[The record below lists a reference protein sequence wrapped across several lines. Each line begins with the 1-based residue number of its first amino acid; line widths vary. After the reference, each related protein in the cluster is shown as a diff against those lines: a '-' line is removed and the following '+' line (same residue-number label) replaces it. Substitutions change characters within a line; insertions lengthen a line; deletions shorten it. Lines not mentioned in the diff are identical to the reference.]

1 VEYVSTAKWRER
13 RWRPF
18 STLPYG
24 KFGEDGDRGMIDSPE
39 TRGVGVL
46 DIVVN
51 ILL

>member
-1 VEYVSTAKWRER
+1 MPLAGCS
-13 RWRPF
+13 PL
-18 STLPYG
+18 SGG
-24 KFGEDGDRGMIDSPE
+24 KFGEDGNRGMIDSPE